1 MSLHEMNHDRE
12 NDSSI
17 DGGFAKDKDV
27 VSPVVIPVKRGRPR
41 KADIEAKK
49 KRSVRGRPPGEAARI
64 KEFYARLLSTSGD
77 KVVQTV
83 LRKALDDDDKDQVA
97 CLKMCIDRLLPMSY
111 FEKEKGSGRN
121 AVNITISGIG
131 GSTTIEAEGSS
142 EGFDYEDV
150 EENDEPRY

>member
-1 MSLHEMNHDRE
+1 MSL
-12 NDSSI
+12 
-17 DGGFAKDKDV
+17 KDKPLV
-27 VSPVVIPVKRGRPR
+27 VPVKKGRPR
-41 KADIEAKK
+41 KADIAAKK
-49 KRSVRGRPPGEAARI
+49 SRGSVRGRPPGEAARI

-77 KVVQTV
+77 KVVNTV
-83 LRKALDDDDKDQVA
+83 IKKALDDDDKDQVA

-131 GSTTIEAEGSS
+131 GSTTIEAESTN

-150 EENDEPRY
+150 EDSNNGS

>member
-1 MSLHEMNHDRE
+1 MSL
-12 NDSSI
+12 
-17 DGGFAKDKDV
+17 KDKDV

-131 GSTTIEAEGSS
+131 GSTTIEAESTN
-142 EGFDYEDV
+142 EDFEDV
-150 EENDEPRY
+150 DYDEPRD